1 MRWITRNNMIRLGD
15 RWLVPLLLI
24 AAIVECIHTIIG
36 ILGLPGGFS
45 FNRLILLAFPIAVSL
60 TCLFLLVVVIR
71 RPLHLKKWFSVLQ
84 QKPGLEKKLNIL
96 LPVLWLL
103 FFIIAFLPFSIL
115 GRWAVA
121 YDRINGLLQ
130 LAFLLVT
137 ELWGLWLFLTRRPDD
152 RQQDQDNQPFVAG
165 AILAIG
171 ITIIFLVIIL
181 TGTGIGVGTQYW
193 GKSGVPILHWQIGIS
208 WLVMMFWLGFERT
221 SPGKDN
227 NWQKDLLVIGFLWA
241 LSFIVWQSIPIEVSR
256 FNVAAYPPNF
266 ASYPYSDAG
275 DYALQAEAI
284 KVGNGFPFGYIDK
297 PLHLTFLAGLSWLD
311 GSDFSRMILLQ
322 IGIFALF
329 PGLIYLLVSKLV
341 SRLSGLFCGL
351 LIFFM
356 QSNNLAVA
364 SSIQATNVK
373 MTMSETLTGIMLVLF
388 SLALIEWWKNKE
400 NRFWYPALAGSLL
413 GLSTLVR
420 LNVLVSL
427 PFILLVWLIGSG
439 FEQRK
444 SWKAVIVFLCFC
456 FLMFV
461 PWSIRNQIVYGD
473 ALRSF
478 TSKTGGVVLDKR
490 INPIAHLYPT
500 AQPIQKSTPIP
511 VETQPALQDEPT
523 ESTSKG
529 WQNLT
534 QSMAQTG
541 MHNLITV
548 ALSLPASA
556 THSGLQDTIRQ
567 PYWDQEWDGTFSSGG
582 QCVFAVSLLILIVGF
597 MVTWKRSGMVSL
609 VPLLVLVPYLM
620 ANTVALVSGGRYIVP
635 VDWVLPVY
643 FGIGITSIALWL
655 FRPGASGFDD
665 EKAELINPSLH
676 SIRTAA
682 IPACVILSIIVSCIP
697 SLLSLSIPP
706 YFSQQTNSDLLESIL
721 QNKEYLPVSLSIE
734 KLKTFTLL
742 EGASFKTGKSIF
754 PRWMKSG
761 ESDTSGTG
769 SAFSSLP
776 FDHLSFSLISSD
788 PYPTD
793 VVLPINVPTGYLP
806 NGSDVVVVGCKTESY
821 VDAVLVIVKK
831 TKPIVYIR
839 PDITDLKCPLPLP

>member
-1 MRWITRNNMIRLGD
+1 MHWITRNSLSKLGD
-15 RWLVPLLLI
+15 RWLVPLLLTVAI
-24 AAIVECIHTIIG
+24 AASLSTVIE
-36 ILGLPGGFS
+36 ILGLPGEFS
-45 FNRLILLAFPIAVSL
+45 FNRLLLLAFPIVLVLA
-60 TCLFLLVVVIR
+60 CLGLLVSVVR
-71 RPLHLKKWFSVLQ
+71 KPSLLKKWFSILQ
-84 QKPGLEKKLNIL
+84 QKPGLDKKLNII
-96 LPVLWLL
+96 LPILWLF
-103 FFIIAFLPFSIL
+103 FFIIAFLPFSVL
-115 GRWAVA
+115 GRWAAA

-130 LAFLLVT
+130 LVFLLVT

-152 RQQDQDNQPFVAG
+152 RQQDQDNQPLIAG

-171 ITIIFLVIIL
+171 IIIICLVIIL

-208 WLVMMFWLGFERT
+208 WLVMMLWLGFEKT
-221 SPGKDN
+221 SPGKSL

-256 FNVAAYPPNF
+256 FNVATYPPNY

-284 KVGNGFPFGYIDK
+284 KIGNGFPFGYIDK
-297 PLHLTFLAGLSWLD
+297 PLHLTFLAGLSWLA

-322 IGIFALF
+322 VGIFALF
-329 PGLIYLLVSKLV
+329 PGLIYLLVSRLV

-364 SSIQATNVK
+364 SRIQATNVK

-400 NRFWYPALAGSLL
+400 NRYWYPALAGSLL
-413 GLSTLVR
+413 GLSALVR

-439 FEQRK
+439 FKHKK

-478 TSKTGGVVLDKR
+478 TSKTGGVVLKKR

-511 VETQPALQDEPT
+511 VENQPALQDEPT
-523 ESTSKG
+523 ESASNG
-529 WQNLT
+529 WQNLI

-541 MHNLITV
+541 MHNLVTV
-548 ALSLPASA
+548 ALSLPATT
-556 THSGLQDTIRQ
+556 THFGLQDTIRQ
-567 PYWDQEWDGTFSSGG
+567 PYWDQEWDGTFFAGG
-582 QCVFAVSLLILIVGF
+582 QIVLAFSLLILIVGF
-597 MVTWKRSGMVSL
+597 ILAWKRSGMISL
-609 VPLLVLVPYLM
+609 VPLLVLLPYLM

-643 FGIGITSIALWL
+643 FGIGITAITLWL
-655 FRPGASGFDD
+655 FRPGAFGLND
-665 EKAELINPSLH
+665 EKAELINSSRH

-682 IPACVILSIIVSCIP
+682 IPACVIFSFIISCIP

-706 YFSQQTNSDLLESIL
+706 FFSQQTNSDVMNSIL
-721 QNKEYLPVSLSIE
+721 PGKEYLPESLTIE
-734 KLKTFTLL
+734 KLKTFALL

-761 ESDTSGTG
+761 ESDTSGAG

-793 VVLPINVPTGYLP
+793 VVLPINIPTEYLP
-806 NGSDVVVVGCKTESY
+806 NGTDVVVVGCKTESY
-821 VDAVLVIVKK
+821 IDAVLVIVK
-831 TKPIVYIR
+831 TAKPIVYFR